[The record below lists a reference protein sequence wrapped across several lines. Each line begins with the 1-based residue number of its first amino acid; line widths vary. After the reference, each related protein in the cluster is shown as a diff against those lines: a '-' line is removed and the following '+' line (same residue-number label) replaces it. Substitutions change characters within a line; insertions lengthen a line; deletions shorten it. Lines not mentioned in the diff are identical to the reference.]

1 MTSPFEWRVP
11 VRPSAPPKAAK
22 ATKVKASVSLGA
34 SLQQAANKKLNAS
47 GKGKGTGWRGEAGSF
62 HGLSAASDERVRMQR
77 AERARML
84 EPKTMNFYSK
94 AGTP

>member
-11 VRPSAPPKAAK
+11 VRPSAPPKVAK
-22 ATKVKASVSLGA
+22 ATKAKADDSLGA
-34 SLQQAANKKLNAS
+34 SLQRAANKKINAT

-62 HGLSAASDERVRMQR
+62 HGLSAASDERVRLQR
-77 AERARML
+77 EERARML
-84 EPKTMNFYSK
+84 APKTMNFYSK